1 MRYGIGIG
9 IVMIA
14 VVVAAG
20 PAYAEADANAA
31 KGLIVDHCISCHKV
45 PGYVD
50 VGQSEALNAPDFQ
63 AIADDP
69 ATYTEARLRTF
80 LRKPHYPMR
89 GFNLSQSD
97 INNILA
103 FIASLKRN

>member
-1 MRYGIGIG
+1 MRYGIG
-9 IVMIA
+9 VA
-14 VVVAAG
+14 VTAVLMVAG
-20 PAYAEADANAA
+20 PAHAEGDANAA
-31 KGLIVDHCISCHKV
+31 KGLVVDHCISCHRV

-50 VGQSEALNAPDFQ
+50 VGQSEAINAPDFQ

-69 ATYTEARLRTF
+69 ATYGEARLRTF

-89 GFNLSQSD
+89 GFNLSPSD

-103 FIASLKRN
+103 FIAGLKSN